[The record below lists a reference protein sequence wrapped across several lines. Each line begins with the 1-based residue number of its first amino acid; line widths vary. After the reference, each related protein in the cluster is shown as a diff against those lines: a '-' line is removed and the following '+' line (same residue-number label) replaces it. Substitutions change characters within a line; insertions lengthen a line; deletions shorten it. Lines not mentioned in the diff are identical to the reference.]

1 MDWQEYAQVINNKI
15 LYKGIDIGISRE
27 ILDDLNANG
36 IVFNY
41 LMAESM
47 YKEALSLIRDN
58 KIDNLLK

>member
-15 LYKGIDIGISRE
+15 LYKGIDIPISRE

-47 YKEALSLIRDN
+47 YKETLSLIRDN